1 MNVVLAF
8 LLTAWVSVLHDRG
21 DPKQAG
27 VVAPLQVA
35 GVAAGS
41 TVLVLGGAAVIAYGA
56 YSWLGQA
63 FATSDACG
71 NVHVGRGKRAVTP
84 EKAATPTAVPAAEP
98 ELTVPTPEQL
108 STPEA
113 TPAPEA
119 PAPSTEAVPAQ

>member
-1 MNVVLAF
+1 MDMVLAF
-8 LLTAWVSVLHDRG
+8 FLTAWVSVLHDRG

-35 GVAAGS
+35 GVAVGA
-41 TVLVLGGAAVIAYGA
+41 TALVAGGAAVIAYGA

-84 EKAATPTAVPAAEP
+84 EKTAPSAVPAAPAEP
-98 ELTVPTPEQL
+98 SVPSPDQL

-113 TPAPEA
+113 TTPAPEA
-119 PAPSTEAVPAQ
+119 PAPSTETAPAQ